1 MGRNVFISYSRT
13 DVAQVETLA
22 TDIETLGHQTWVDRE
37 LTGGQRW
44 WDRIL
49 DSIDECDTFV
59 LAMSQASLES
69 RASNSEYDY
78 AKALGKPILPVLVRG
93 DFGDSLMPPELAEL
107 QRVDYADGTRRALAI
122 LSRSLNE
129 LPPAVPLPETMPER
143 PAVPAS
149 YLFDLKTVIEAP
161 EPMSGEAQEKV
172 LAELNARLLDGHQPK
187 DVRFLVRRL
196 RRRDDVLVRV
206 ERELAVLET
215 RLDEAIGPDAPAEA
229 EAPAPE
235 AEHVPI
241 SRTAPPPPIST
252 PAPAPT
258 QTTAAPS
265 PAQQPVAAPAAAVTT
280 PVGAKIAWFW
290 WAVAIFFGLLGGA
303 VAYFVNR
310 EKDPK
315 MARNLFIAGG
325 VASVVW
331 AILLS
336 GG

>member
-1 MGRNVFISYSRT
+1 
-13 DVAQVETLA
+13 
-22 TDIETLGHQTWVDRE
+22 
-37 LTGGQRW
+37 
-44 WDRIL
+44 
-49 DSIDECDTFV
+49 
-59 LAMSQASLES
+59 MSQASLES
-69 RASNSEYDY
+69 RASKSEYDY
-78 AKALGKPILPVLVRG
+78 AKALGKPILPVLVRA

-129 LPPAVPLPETMPER
+129 LPPPVPLPATMPER

-196 RRRDDVLVRV
+196 RQRDDVLVRV
-206 ERELAVLET
+206 ERELATLEA
-215 RLDEAIGPDAPAEA
+215 RLDEAIGADAPAA
-229 EAPAPE
+229 EAPAP
-235 AEHVPI
+235 AADHVPLSRSAPPASI
-241 SRTAPPPPIST
+241 SAPPPVAPT
-252 PAPAPT
+252 PA
-258 QTTAAPS
+258 QTSAAPS
-265 PAQQPVAAPAAAVTT
+265 PYQQPVAAPAAAT
-280 PVGAKIAWFW
+280 PQPAGTKIAGYW
-290 WAVAIFFGLLGGA
+290 WVVAIFFGLLGGL

-315 MARNLFIAGG
+315 TARNLAIVGG

-331 AILLS
+331 FVLLS
-336 GG
+336 AGGGG